1 MEYSSGFMLLADLSL
16 GSRHGFGE
24 GLISSCASVVLS
36 VIFLSSPLLVD
47 LLMVIMLVFGSQD
60 EIPVG

>member
-1 MEYSSGFMLLADLSL
+1 
-16 GSRHGFGE
+16 
-24 GLISSCASVVLS
+24 VVLS